1 MRRGSWFRGFER
13 PPWWAYAVVGVT
25 AAVVAGAAL
34 VIKHPAPAYTPPP
47 GALTATTPA
56 AASAAPFQPPETATL
71 VDDFTGRAGQVPT
84 KAKTGQ
90 RWTRTGAD
98 PMVLTAAG
106 MTVDGVGTGYT
117 TTDLGTPPTEMGAS
131 VVFSP
136 GTRGAVIALLVS
148 KGPGLDLGNM
158 GVHYIADATGWTLQ
172 VRVNGQMP
180 FPVLK
185 AGSYAQPLKTD
196 GTVYNVD
203 IRISGDTVTLTNAD
217 GSTATV
223 TDPRIS
229 ANLSGNLAWEVQR
242 PDVAQAEP
250 AFTKVWAST
259 P

>member
-1 MRRGSWFRGFER
+1 MGFER
-13 PPWWAYAVVGVT
+13 PPWWAYVVVGVT
-25 AAVVAGAAL
+25 VAVVAVVAL
-34 VIKHPAPAYTPPP
+34 VVKHPAPAYTPPP
-47 GALTATTPA
+47 GVLTATPPA
-56 AASAAPFQPPETATL
+56 AASATTFQPPQAATL
-71 VDDFTGRAGQVPT
+71 LDDFTDRAGQVPT
-84 KAKTGQ
+84 TTKTGQ
-90 RWTRTGAD
+90 RWTRTGAN
-98 PMVLTAAG
+98 PMALTAAG
-106 MTVDGVGTGYT
+106 MTVDGAGTGYT
-117 TTDLGTPPTEMGAS
+117 TTDLGHPPTEMGAS

-136 GTRGAVIALLVS
+136 GTPGAVIALLVS

-158 GVHYIADATGWTLQ
+158 GVHYIADYTGWTLQ

-185 AGSYAQPLKTD
+185 AGNYAQPLKTD
-196 GTVYNVD
+196 GTVYTVN
-203 IRISGDTVTLTNAD
+203 IAIAGNTVTLTNAD

-242 PDVAQAEP
+242 PDVAQAKP